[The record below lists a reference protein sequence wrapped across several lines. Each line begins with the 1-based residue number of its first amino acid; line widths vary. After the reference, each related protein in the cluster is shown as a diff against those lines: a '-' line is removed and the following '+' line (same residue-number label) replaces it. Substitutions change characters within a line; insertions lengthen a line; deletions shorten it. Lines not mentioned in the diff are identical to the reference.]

1 MCSIVFHWILC
12 ILQGGEVVMFLNEK
26 RDTYL
31 TVVKRTVD
39 TSVGIEEDV
48 TADTHHSTFT
58 KEGNRQALYAF
69 LACEV

>member
-1 MCSIVFHWILC
+1 MIIVFYSFNVLPWMLC

-26 RDTYL
+26 RDAYL

-58 KEGNRQALYAF
+58 KEGN
-69 LACEV
+69 